1 MNTKSL
7 AQFRHNP
14 RLGYIAGYLVIL
26 FIFLLLIFLFFSL
39 VFFLEGYFFPY
50 PAIDTQFAPQYSEAQ
65 FEQIK
70 PGMTKEE
77 ILTRL
82 GPPLNNP
89 DDPAWIYS
97 NDGAFPFW
105 DFAWLVRNVQFNE
118 EGRVIYTKAF
128 IAYD

>member
-14 RLGYIAGYLVIL
+14 RLGRVAGYLVVL
-26 FIFLLLIFLFFSL
+26 FIFLFICL
-39 VFFLEGYFFPY
+39 VFFTEGYFFPY
-50 PAIDTQFAPQYSEAQ
+50 PAIDTKFAPQYSEAQ
-65 FEQIK
+65 FEQIRL
-70 PGMTKEE
+70 GMTKEE

-89 DDPAWIYS
+89 DDPSWVYS
-97 NDGAFPFW
+97 EDNAFPFW
-105 DFAWLVRNVQFNE
+105 DFAWLVRSIQFNAN
-118 EGRVIYTKAF
+118 GRVSQKNAF